1 MKPWQFAVVS
11 LALLATTGCRSDPA
25 VPILERELRRKEDE
39 IYRLRACLDEFQD
52 CGSCQDAAA
61 GSPKP
66 GASAEPDA
74 TPRHREGSGSSSD
87 AGNGVKPPAIEMP
100 GQPSSGIPDALKNP
114 TPGGTSL
121 PGIPDVPENL
131 RGPSKPLSPKD
142 APPGLPATKLP
153 TSRTTTPAPIDSEGP
168 SLEKGTGGV
177 SSRSGHF
184 NLASLSASAVP
195 LTPSGDSRQV
205 ASITLNRSLT
215 GSIVADDRSSDQGLL
230 VVIEPRDR
238 TGRSVDAPAE
248 VNVVVL
254 DPALKD
260 PKGQAS
266 RVARWDFTA
275 AEAAAMFRRS
285 GSSQAIHLTTAW
297 PGNPPVHSKLHLF
310 VRYVTADGRKLEAD
324 QPIEVVLPG
333 DPASRWTA
341 GTIRTERSTDGEAP
355 AARASDPSP
364 STAAR
369 SDELKSQRPVW
380 SPDRR

>member
-39 IYRLRACLDEFQD
+39 IYRLRASLDEFQD
-52 CGSCQDAAA
+52 CGSCQNAAA
-61 GSPKP
+61 GTPKP
-66 GASAEPDA
+66 GAAAEPNA
-74 TPRHREGSGSSSD
+74 TPRRQLDSD
-87 AGNGVKPPAIEMP
+87 AGNGNKPPAVEMP
-100 GQPSSGIPDALKNP
+100 GQPSSGIPDALKSP
-114 TPGGTSL
+114 TPSGTSL

-131 RGPSKPLSPKD
+131 RGPSKPVSPPDTK
-142 APPGLPATKLP
+142 PGLPATKLP
-153 TSRTTTPAPIDSEGP
+153 TSRTTTPAPLDSEGP
-168 SLEKGTGGV
+168 SLGKGTGGV

-184 NLASLSASAVP
+184 NLASLSDSAVP

-205 ASITLNRSLT
+205 ASIALNRSLT
-215 GSIVADDRSSDQGLL
+215 GSIVADDRSGDQGLL

-238 TGRSVDAPAE
+238 AGRPVDAPAE
-248 VNVVVL
+248 VNVVVV

-285 GSSQAIHLTTAW
+285 GSSQAMHLMTAW
-297 PGNPPVHSKLHLF
+297 PGDPPVHNKLHLF
-310 VRYVTADGRKLEAD
+310 VRYVTADGRKLETD
-324 QPIEVVLPG
+324 QPIEVALPG
-333 DPASRWTA
+333 DPANRWTA
-341 GTIRTERSTDGEAP
+341 GAVRTERSSGGEAP
-355 AARASDPSP
+355 AARPSDASP